1 MKLKTYLMTLLML
14 LIASPA
20 FALSLDQAKQQGLVG
35 ETASGYLAAR
45 KTSSAA
51 NALVT
56 SINAKRRTHYQSISK
71 RNGAPISSVEQMA
84 GKKLIQRAAKGEYY
98 NSGGGWMRR

>member
-1 MKLKTYLMTLLML
+1 MKLQTYLISLLML

-20 FALSLDQAKQQGLVG
+20 LALSLAQAKQQGLVG

-45 KTSSAA
+45 KASPAT

-56 SINAKRRTHYQSISK
+56 SINAKRKAHYQGISG
-71 RNGAPISSVEQMA
+71 RNSTPISSVEQMA

-98 NSGGGWMRR
+98 NSGSGWVRR